1 MLCKFNKHGAV
12 LPSALKRPNLSRDTV
27 PLIFDLFTGVM
38 SKMPGGF
45 CLEDLDLYD
54 ELDSETQAR
63 LDHCVDRLLK
73 GYDWT
78 LSPLANK

>member
-1 MLCKFNKHGAV
+1 MLCKFNIHGAV
-12 LPSALKRPNLSRDTV
+12 LPSALKSPYLSRGTF
-27 PLIFDLFTGVM
+27 PFIFDLFTGVM

-54 ELDSETQAR
+54 ALDSETQAR

>member
-1 MLCKFNKHGAV
+1 M
-12 LPSALKRPNLSRDTV
+12 PNS
-27 PLIFDLFTGVM
+27 
-38 SKMPGGF
+38 SSSF
-45 CLEDLDLYD
+45 CMEDLDMYE

-78 LSPLANK
+78 LSPLANKLVHYISRSVPI

>member
-1 MLCKFNKHGAV
+1 MLIAV
-12 LPSALKRPNLSRDTV
+12 SCRMPNNS
-27 PLIFDLFTGVM
+27 
-38 SKMPGGF
+38 SF
-45 CLEDLDLYD
+45 CMDDLDLYE

-78 LSPLANK
+78 LSPLAQK